1 MALVAACF
9 RTFALLVVALL
20 AASLPAHA
28 RDYFLGPKDK
38 LSIKVFE
45 VRASTGEIFAW
56 EPLTGE
62 FTVGPDGQISL
73 PLLGPITAS
82 GKTAGEL
89 SKMISNEMKTRI
101 GLVAPPV
108 VALEIAEYRPFFI
121 VGDVTNSGA
130 YPFQPNLTV
139 LQALGVAGGL
149 SRLEDAGLLA
159 LRRDVV
165 TQEGALQQLTFELYA
180 TLARRA
186 RLQAELDTENQ
197 PDIQWPPELEAA
209 KDHPSVAKILD
220 QERKIFDARR
230 NAFKTNGSALENLKR
245 SVEGEIASLEG
256 QLVAHK
262 KEQEVI
268 KQDLKNIASLVDKG
282 LAASPRKTALE
293 RTVAELEGERWQLQ
307 TALLKAKQ
315 ELGRTDILA
324 IEARNTW
331 SKEVTTLLRETEAKL
346 DDVKSRLQTTKQIL
360 RETKPL
366 AGAALNAANQAEETG
381 PEYAIIRMTDGNPT
395 TLKADES
402 TFLEPGDTLKV
413 IVPEPKRDL
422 PGATA
427 ASGLPPSN

>member
-1 MALVAACF
+1 MAAIFKSF
-9 RTFALLVVALL
+9 RHSAILLLALF

-62 FTVGPDGQISL
+62 FTVGPDGEISL
-73 PLLGPITAS
+73 PLLGRIAAT

-89 SKMISNEMKTRI
+89 SNIISAEMKSRI
-101 GLVAPPV
+101 GLVSPPV

-130 YPFQPNLTV
+130 YPFQPDLTV
-139 LQALGVAGGL
+139 LQALGIAGGL
-149 SRLEDAGLLA
+149 SRLQDVGLLA

-165 TQEGALQQLTFELYA
+165 TQEGALQQLSAELYA

-186 RLQAELDTENQ
+186 RLQAELDTETQ

-209 KDHPSVAKILD
+209 KDNPDIAKLLD

-230 NAFKTNGSALENLKR
+230 NALKTNGSALENLKK
-245 SVEGEIASLEG
+245 SVESEIASLEG

-262 KEQEVI
+262 REQEVI
-268 KQDLKNIASLVDKG
+268 KKDLDNIASLVDKG

-293 RTVAELEGERWQLQ
+293 RIVAQLEGERWQLQ
-307 TALLKAKQ
+307 TALLKARQ

-324 IEARNTW
+324 LEARNTW
-331 SKEVTTLLRETEAKL
+331 SKEVTALLRETEAKL
-346 DDVKSRLQTTKQIL
+346 DDVKTRFRTARQIL
-360 RETKPL
+360 SETKPL
-366 AGAALNAANQAEETG
+366 VGGALSAANQAEDTG
-381 PEYAIIRMTDGNPT
+381 PDFSIVRMKDGEPT
-395 TLKADES
+395 TIRATDS
-402 TFLEPGDTLKV
+402 TFVEPGDTIKV
-413 IVPEPKRDL
+413 TVPEPQL
-422 PGATA
+422 GLFGQTGAL
-427 ASGLPPSN
+427 GLLPSN

>member
-1 MALVAACF
+1 MAAIFRCF
-9 RTFALLVVALL
+9 RTCAVLILALL

-62 FTVGPDGQISL
+62 FTVGPDGEISL
-73 PLLGPITAS
+73 PLLGRIAAS

-89 SKMISNEMKTRI
+89 SQIISAEMKSRI
-101 GLVAPPV
+101 GLVTPPV

-149 SRLEDAGLLA
+149 SRLQDVGLFA

-165 TQEGALQQLTFELYA
+165 TQEGALQQLSTELYA

-186 RLQAELDTENQ
+186 RLQAELDTENL
-197 PDIQWPPELEAA
+197 PDIEWPPELEAA
-209 KDHPSVAKILD
+209 KNNPDIAKLLD

-230 NAFKTNGSALENLKR
+230 NAFKTSGSALENLKK

-256 QLVAHK
+256 QLVAQK
-262 KEQEVI
+262 REQEVI
-268 KQDLKNIASLVDKG
+268 QKDLDNIASLVDKG
-282 LAASPRKTALE
+282 LAASPRQTALE
-293 RTVAELEGERWQLQ
+293 RVVAQLEGERWQLQ
-307 TALLKAKQ
+307 TALLKAQQ

-324 IEARNTW
+324 LETRNTW
-331 SKEVTTLLRETEAKL
+331 SKEVTALMRETEATL
-346 DDVKSRLQTTKQIL
+346 DDVKSRYQTAQRIL
-360 RETKPL
+360 SETKPL
-366 AGAALNAANQAEETG
+366 VGGGLGAVNEAEDTG
-381 PEYAIIRMTDGNPT
+381 PDYSIVRMKDGEPT
-395 TLKADES
+395 TIRATDS
-402 TFLEPGDTLKV
+402 TFVEPGDTIKV
-413 IVPEPKRDL
+413 TVPEPQL
-422 PGATA
+422 GLFGQTGAL
-427 ASGLPPSN
+427 GLLPSN